1 MLGTGMLMSVMREID
16 KAVQGELDN
25 EQDTVL
31 RRLRQLHRS
40 IELSEIDEARFEELE
55 TQLLERLETIKRIRR

>member
-25 EQDTVL
+25 EQDAVL

-40 IELSEIDEARFEELE
+40 IELNEIDEARFEELE

>member
-40 IELSEIDEARFEELE
+40 IELNEIDDARVEELE

>member
-40 IELSEIDEARFEELE
+40 IELNEIDEARFEELE

>member
-16 KAVQGELDN
+16 KAVQGELEN
-25 EQDTVL
+25 EQDAVL
-31 RRLRQLHRS
+31 RRLRQLHRA
-40 IELSEIDEARFEELE
+40 IELEEIDEARFEELE

>member
-25 EQDTVL
+25 EQDVVL
-31 RRLRQLHRS
+31 RGLRQLHRS
-40 IELSEIDEARFEELE
+40 IELAEIDEVRFEELE

>member
-1 MLGTGMLMSVMREID
+1 MLMSVMREID

-25 EQDTVL
+25 EQDAVL
-31 RRLRQLHRS
+31 RGLRQLHRS
-40 IELSEIDEARFEELE
+40 IELAEIDEVRFEELE